1 MNGAPDEPRISAMDP
16 RNRLFAVCNASKL
29 GAQIHHPATKGADMT
44 SKFAIRRLVLVALAL
59 GTVATAAAQMPNPYG
74 PPISLETAR
83 KVAAPALAEA
93 AKNNWTIAVAIVDP
107 SGNLVYYEKMDNT
120 QLGSANVSI
129 DKARSAAQ
137 FKRPTKAFQ
146 DAVAKGGEGL
156 RVLAL
161 PGAIPLEGG
170 IPLVSD
176 GKIVG
181 AIGASGMTSAQDAQ
195 CAKAGA
201 DSLK

>member
-1 MNGAPDEPRISAMDP
+1 MSSKSA
-16 RNRLFAVCNASKL
+16 
-29 GAQIHHPATKGADMT
+29 I
-44 SKFAIRRLVLVALAL
+44 KFALVLLFVMGMVGNA
-59 GTVATAAAQMPNPYG
+59 VAQMPNAYG
-74 PPISLETAR
+74 PSVTLETAK

-120 QLGSANVSI
+120 QLGSAHVAVE
-129 DKARSAAQ
+129 KARSAAM

-146 DAVAKGGEGL
+146 DAVANGGEGL
-156 RVLAL
+156 RTLAL
-161 PGAIPLEGG
+161 PGAVPLEGG
-170 IPLVSD
+170 FPLLID

-181 AIGASGMTSAQDAQ
+181 AIGVSGMTSAQDAQ